1 MSAYQNTIPF
11 FVCQENYKQCIQ
23 NHPNDLDGQ
32 NQCKANAK
40 CGTLNATAM
49 EDSAST
55 TSAAAASTTLSTA
68 TSAPA
73 TAQTTATSATATAST
88 SKAAAAA
95 VRVAQDHST
104 GLFVAAM
111 LAAFRLIL

>member
-32 NQCKANAK
+32 NQCKENAK

-55 TSAAAASTTLSTA
+55 TTAAASSTTFSTA
-68 TSAPA
+68 TSTP
-73 TAQTTATSATATAST
+73 TAQTTSTSATATAT
-88 SKAAAAA
+88 ASKAAAAA

-104 GLFVAAM
+104 GLFVAAL
-111 LAAFRLIL
+111 LAACRLIL